1 MRSRI
6 ELVIPQLR
14 KTSGLIFESDKTT
27 LQFDKID
34 LALIETVRLG

>member
-14 KTSGLIFESDKTT
+14 KTIGLIFESDKIT